1 MADTFLKPL
10 LWHKISSKLS
20 EQQHKPGLYLV
31 ATPIGN
37 LMDITLRAI
46 DILGSAACV
55 LAEDTRQTKKLLSFY
70 EIDQRV
76 ISCHEY
82 NEQTIASTI
91 EHGKIYAFVSDAGTP
106 TISDPGYRLVQYCVN
121 KGIEVIPIPGP
132 CAPIAAICTAGLPTN
147 HFTFY
152 GFSDS
157 KSNGR
162 RILIKQLRAR
172 SETAIFLE
180 SPRRLLNFLKDA
192 LELLDNRQVCI
203 CRELT
208 KIHEEV
214 FRGSLIEA
222 IDHFSHNEPKGEFV
236 IVLAG
241 NDSSKTQEEIT
252 DVIPRLKELLKT
264 CSLKNAVST
273 LSEET
278 LFPKKQLYSYALKLQ
293 QEQDN
298 EFN

>member
-162 RILIKQLRAR
+162 RILIKQL
-172 SETAIFLE
+172 I
-180 SPRRLLNFLKDA
+180 
-192 LELLDNRQVCI
+192 
-203 CRELT
+203 
-208 KIHEEV
+208 
-214 FRGSLIEA
+214 
-222 IDHFSHNEPKGEFV
+222 
-236 IVLAG
+236 
-241 NDSSKTQEEIT
+241 
-252 DVIPRLKELLKT
+252 
-264 CSLKNAVST
+264 
-273 LSEET
+273 
-278 LFPKKQLYSYALKLQ
+278 LQ
-293 QEQDN
+293 Q
-298 EFN
+298 